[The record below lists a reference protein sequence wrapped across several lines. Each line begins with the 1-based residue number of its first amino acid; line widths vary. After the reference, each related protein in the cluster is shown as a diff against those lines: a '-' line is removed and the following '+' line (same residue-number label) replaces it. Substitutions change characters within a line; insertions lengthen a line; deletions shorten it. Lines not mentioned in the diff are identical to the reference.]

1 MNRGILILSVLL
13 LTLLLAGCKQD
24 DQLSQQQNSSGDP
37 SETPAVESVDYPMMP
52 DTASNQDS
60 NTTDAKT
67 LAPLISATELSELLK
82 SDTTGLRVLE
92 PGKDAADYKSGHLP
106 NAQFVHWVD
115 DMTNSKDLV
124 SYRNPA
130 AAEFVSLMS
139 RLGIENDDR
148 IVIYDRLSS
157 RLSTRL
163 YWTLRYFGHANVQV
177 LNGGFEAWNRSFEL
191 STDKP
196 EVAESQYKMAV
207 TNDQLLAEIKFVSE
221 RLNDPKARLIDGR
234 PTEQYS
240 GKTVG
245 KIFHTGQEHPRK
257 GHIPGAVNVVWAS
270 NFNEDGT
277 FKSSEELKAI
287 YQDVGVLPDQCVITY
302 CNEGLHAAP
311 PWFVLTQLLDFKDV
325 RLYDSSMAEWAK
337 SEYPLE
343 KSADEKTKPVPIKDA
358 KGELQ
363 L

>member
-1 MNRGILILSVLL
+1 MNRGIFTLSVLL
-13 LTLLLAGCKQD
+13 LTLLVGCKQD
-24 DQLSQQQNSSGDP
+24 AQLSQQQNSSGDP
-37 SETPAVESVDYPMMP
+37 SETPAAESVDYPMMP

-60 NTTDAKT
+60 NTADAKT
-67 LAPLISATELSELLK
+67 LAPLISAAELSELLK

-92 PGKDAADYKSGHLP
+92 PGINSDAHAGGHLP
-106 NAQFVHWVD
+106 SAQFVHWVD
-115 DMTNSKDLV
+115 DMTNSKDVV

-139 RLGIENDDR
+139 RLGIESDDR

-191 STDKP
+191 STDNP

-207 TNDQLLAEIKFVSE
+207 TNDQLLAEMKFVSE

-234 PTEQYS
+234 
-240 GKTVG
+240 
-245 KIFHTGQEHPRK
+245 
-257 GHIPGAVNVVWAS
+257 AVNVVWAS

-277 FKSSEELKAI
+277 FKSSEKLKAL

-343 KSADEKTKPVPIKDA
+343 KSADEKTKPAPIKDA
-358 KGELQ
+358 NGELQ